1 MTRVDFYVLEDTADQ
16 ARERFACRLV
26 EKAWRLQ
33 HKIYLHAASAQ
44 DAQRVDQLLW
54 TFRDG
59 SFVPHALDTGGL
71 DGELDGTLAAAT
83 PVRIGSGADPAF
95 DADLLVNLDREVPL
109 FFSRFERVAEIVAG
123 EDDKAAARER
133 FRFYRDRG
141 YTLEYHQIGGQRT

>member
-26 EKAWRLQ
+26 EKAWRLK
-33 HKIYLHAASAQ
+33 HKIYLHAASQ
-44 DAQRVDQLLW
+44 EDAQRVDHLLW

-59 SFVPHALDTGGL
+59 SFVPHAVAC
-71 DGELDGTLAAAT
+71 GELDEALAAVT
-83 PVRIGSGADPAF
+83 PVHIGCGAEPRL
-95 DADLLVNLDREVPL
+95 DADLLINLDREVPL

-123 EDDKAAARER
+123 EDGKAAARER

-141 YTLEYHQIGGQRT
+141 YALEHHRIGGQSA

>member
-1 MTRVDFYVLEDTADQ
+1 MTRVDFYVLDDKAEG

-26 EKAWRLQ
+26 EKAWRLK

-44 DAQRVDQLLW
+44 DAQHLDQLLW

-59 SFVPHALDTGGL
+59 SFVPHALESGAL
-71 DGELDGTLAAAT
+71 DGALAAAT
-83 PVRIGSGADPAF
+83 PVRIGSGPEPAF

-141 YTLEYHQIGGQRT
+141 YALEHHQIGGQRT

>member
-1 MTRVDFYVLEDTADQ
+1 MTRVDFYVLEDAADR

-44 DAQRVDQLLW
+44 EAQRVDELLW

-59 SFVPHALDTGGL
+59 SFVPHALESV
-71 DGELDGTLAAAT
+71 ELDDALAKAT
-83 PVRIGSGADPAF
+83 PVRIGAGKEPGF
-95 DADLLVNLDREVPL
+95 DADLLINLDRAVPL

-141 YTLEYHQIGGQRT
+141 YTLEYHQIGVQRT